1 MNKQE
6 ARRQA
11 VKVAKGIIMKRA
23 KKRAR
28 PELKA
33 AYREIAS
40 LIK

>member
-1 MNKQE
+1 MTKIE

-28 PELKA
+28 PELAA
-33 AYREIAS
+33 AYRDIAAR
-40 LIK
+40 IK